1 MTDRIVNYGSQYLNS
16 RINTGGLS
24 GLPDVNLA
32 DNSPQAWTILDE
44 TGEQAFS
51 FDVFEKSNYKGESKI
66 VQSPV
71 EEGSFASYNMTL
83 TPQEVGCTLIKRG
96 RSDDLSA
103 FINAL
108 QAFVESTDLLTV
120 VTPEREYQN
129 MKLTKATF
137 DRSIDNGTDCIVA
150 DLSFQ
155 EVREITSEY
164 TTVEMQERTQRGV
177 QQSKSSASS
186 GASEKP
192 KEKSVLAGAR
202 DLFSKRK

>member
-1 MTDRIVNYGSQYLNS
+1 MTERLVNYGSQYLNS
-16 RINTGGLS
+16 RINAGGLS

-32 DNSPQAWTILDE
+32 DSGSQAWTILDE

-96 RSDDLSA
+96 GSDDLSA

-164 TTVEMQERTQRGV
+164 TTVEMQEKTQRGTRQGKKV
-177 QQSKSSASS
+177 TADTQAQKQKQTSILHMM
-186 GASEKP
+186 G
-192 KEKSVLAGAR
+192 V
-202 DLFSKRK
+202 

>member
-1 MTDRIVNYGSQYLNS
+1 MTDKIVNYGSQYLNS
-16 RINTGGLS
+16 RINAGGLS

-32 DNSPQAWTILDE
+32 DNSSQAWTILDE

-51 FDVFEKSNYKGESKI
+51 FDVFEKANYKGESKI

-71 EEGSFASYNMTL
+71 EEGSFTSYNMTL

-96 RSDDLSA
+96 RNDDLSA

-108 QAFVESTDLLTV
+108 QAFEESTDQLTV

-164 TTVEMQERTQRGV
+164 TTVEMQEKTQRGI
-177 QQSKSSASS
+177 QQGKKVTADTPAQKQEQESILHIM
-186 GASEKP
+186 G
-192 KEKSVLAGAR
+192 V
-202 DLFSKRK
+202 

>member
-1 MTDRIVNYGSQYLNS
+1 MTEKLVNYGSQYLNS
-16 RINTGGLS
+16 RINAGGLS

-32 DNSPQAWTILDE
+32 DSGSQAWTILDE

-96 RSDDLSA
+96 RSDNLSA

-164 TTVEMQERTQRGV
+164 TTVEMQEKTQRGV
-177 QQSKSSASS
+177 QQSKKVTADTPAQKQKQTSILHMM
-186 GASEKP
+186 G
-192 KEKSVLAGAR
+192 V
-202 DLFSKRK
+202 

>member
-1 MTDRIVNYGSQYLNS
+1 MTDRIINYGSQYLNS

-32 DNSPQAWTILDE
+32 DNGSQAWTILDE

-96 RSDDLSA
+96 RSDDLST

-164 TTVEMQERTQRGV
+164 TTVEMQEKTQRGV
-177 QQSKSSASS
+177 QQSKKVTADT
-186 GASEKP
+186 
-192 KEKSVLAGAR
+192 LAQKQEQISILHSMGV
-202 DLFSKRK
+202 

>member
-16 RINTGGLS
+16 RINTDGLS

-32 DNSPQAWTILDE
+32 DNGSQAWTILDE

-96 RSDDLSA
+96 RSDDLST

-129 MKLTKATF
+129 MKLIKATF

-155 EVREITSEY
+155 EVREITPEY
-164 TTVEMQERTQRGV
+164 TTVEMQEKTQRGV
-177 QQSKSSASS
+177 QQSKKVTADT
-186 GASEKP
+186 
-192 KEKSVLAGAR
+192 LAQKQEQISILHSMGV
-202 DLFSKRK
+202 

>member
-1 MTDRIVNYGSQYLNS
+1 MTDRIINYGSQYLNS
-16 RINTGGLS
+16 RINAGGLS

-32 DNSPQAWTILDE
+32 DNGSQAWTILDE

-96 RSDDLSA
+96 RSDDLST

-120 VTPEREYQN
+120 VTPEREYQG

-164 TTVEMQERTQRGV
+164 TTVEMQEKIQRGV
-177 QQSKSSASS
+177 QQSKKVTADTPAQKQEQESILHIM
-186 GASEKP
+186 G
-192 KEKSVLAGAR
+192 V
-202 DLFSKRK
+202 

>member
-96 RSDDLSA
+96 RSDDLST

-164 TTVEMQERTQRGV
+164 TTVEMQEKTHRGV
-177 QQSKSSASS
+177 QQGKKVTADTPAQKQKQTSI
-186 GASEKP
+186 
-192 KEKSVLAGAR
+192 LHMAGV
-202 DLFSKRK
+202 

>member
-1 MTDRIVNYGSQYLNS
+1 MTDRIINYGSQYLNS
-16 RINTGGLS
+16 RINAGGLS

-32 DNSPQAWTILDE
+32 DNGSQAWTILDE

-51 FDVFEKSNYKGESKI
+51 FDVFEKSNYKAESKI

-155 EVREITSEY
+155 EVREITSEC
-164 TTVEMQERTQRGV
+164 TTVEMQEKTQRGV
-177 QQSKSSASS
+177 QQSKKVTADTPAKKQEQISILHMM
-186 GASEKP
+186 G
-192 KEKSVLAGAR
+192 V
-202 DLFSKRK
+202 

>member
-1 MTDRIVNYGSQYLNS
+1 MTDRMVNYGSQYLNS

-32 DNSPQAWTILDE
+32 DNGSQAWTILDE

-120 VTPEREYQN
+120 VTPEREYPN

-155 EVREITSEY
+155 EVREIASEY
-164 TTVEMQERTQRGV
+164 TTVEMQEKTQRGI
-177 QQSKSSASS
+177 QQGKKVTADTPAQKQKQTSILHVM
-186 GASEKP
+186 G
-192 KEKSVLAGAR
+192 V
-202 DLFSKRK
+202 

>member
-1 MTDRIVNYGSQYLNS
+1 MTERLVNYGSQYLNS
-16 RINTGGLS
+16 RINAGGLS

-32 DNSPQAWTILDE
+32 DSGSQAWTILDE

-96 RSDDLSA
+96 GSDDLSA
-103 FINAL
+103 FIDAL

-164 TTVEMQERTQRGV
+164 TTVEMQEKTQRGI
-177 QQSKSSASS
+177 QQGKKVTADTPAQKQKQTAILHMM
-186 GASEKP
+186 G
-192 KEKSVLAGAR
+192 V
-202 DLFSKRK
+202 

>member
-1 MTDRIVNYGSQYLNS
+1 MTDRIINYGSQYLNS
-16 RINTGGLS
+16 RINAGGLS

-32 DNSPQAWTILDE
+32 DNGSQAWTILDE

-164 TTVEMQERTQRGV
+164 TTVEMQEKTQRGI
-177 QQSKSSASS
+177 QQGKKVTADTPAQKQEQISILHAM
-186 GASEKP
+186 G
-192 KEKSVLAGAR
+192 V
-202 DLFSKRK
+202 

>member
-1 MTDRIVNYGSQYLNS
+1 MTDRIINYGSQYLNS
-16 RINTGGLS
+16 HINTGGLS

-32 DNSPQAWTILDE
+32 DNGPQAWTILDE

-96 RSDDLSA
+96 RSDDLST

-120 VTPEREYQN
+120 VTPEREYQS
-129 MKLTKATF
+129 MKLIKATF
-137 DRSIDNGTDCIVA
+137 DRSIDSGVDCIVA

-164 TTVEMQERTQRGV
+164 TTVEMQEKTQRGV
-177 QQSKSSASS
+177 QQSKKVTADTPAQKQEQISILHMM
-186 GASEKP
+186 G
-192 KEKSVLAGAR
+192 V
-202 DLFSKRK
+202 

>member
-1 MTDRIVNYGSQYLNS
+1 MTDRIINYGSQYLNS

-32 DNSPQAWTILDE
+32 DNGSQAWTILDE
-44 TGEQAFS
+44 TGKQAFS
-51 FDVFEKSNYKGESKI
+51 FDVFEKSTYKGESKI

-155 EVREITSEY
+155 EVREIKSEY
-164 TTVEMQERTQRGV
+164 TTVEMQEKTQRGV
-177 QQSKSSASS
+177 QQGKKVTAETPAQKQKQTSILHIM
-186 GASEKP
+186 G
-192 KEKSVLAGAR
+192 V
-202 DLFSKRK
+202 

>member
-1 MTDRIVNYGSQYLNS
+1 M
-16 RINTGGLS
+16 
-24 GLPDVNLA
+24 
-32 DNSPQAWTILDE
+32 
-44 TGEQAFS
+44 
-51 FDVFEKSNYKGESKI
+51 
-66 VQSPV
+66 QSPV

-164 TTVEMQERTQRGV
+164 TTVEMQEKTQRGV
-177 QQSKSSASS
+177 QQSKSNASS
-186 GASEKP
+186 SASEKP

-202 DLFSKRK
+202 DLFSKRT

>member
-1 MTDRIVNYGSQYLNS
+1 MTDRIINYGSQYLNS
-16 RINTGGLS
+16 RINAGGLS

-32 DNSPQAWTILDE
+32 ANGSQAWTILDE

-96 RSDDLSA
+96 GSDDLSA

-120 VTPEREYQN
+120 VTPEREYTS

-164 TTVEMQERTQRGV
+164 TTVEMQEKTQRGI
-177 QQSKSSASS
+177 QQSKKVTADTPAQKQKQTSILHMM
-186 GASEKP
+186 G
-192 KEKSVLAGAR
+192 V
-202 DLFSKRK
+202 

>member
-1 MTDRIVNYGSQYLNS
+1 MTERMVNYGSQYLNS
-16 RINTGGLS
+16 RINAGGLS

-32 DNSPQAWTILDE
+32 DNSSQAWTILDE

-96 RSDDLSA
+96 GSDDLSV

-120 VTPEREYQN
+120 VTPEREYQS

-164 TTVEMQERTQRGV
+164 TTVEMQEKTQRGI
-177 QQSKSSASS
+177 QQGKKVTAYTPAQKQEQTSILHVM
-186 GASEKP
+186 G
-192 KEKSVLAGAR
+192 V
-202 DLFSKRK
+202 

>member
-1 MTDRIVNYGSQYLNS
+1 MTERLVNYGSQYLNS
-16 RINTGGLS
+16 RINAGGLS

-32 DNSPQAWTILDE
+32 DNSSQAWTILDE

-120 VTPEREYQN
+120 VTPEREYTS

-164 TTVEMQERTQRGV
+164 TTVEMQEKTQRGV
-177 QQSKSSASS
+177 QQSKKVTADTPAQKQKQTSILHIM
-186 GASEKP
+186 G
-192 KEKSVLAGAR
+192 V
-202 DLFSKRK
+202 

>member
-1 MTDRIVNYGSQYLNS
+1 MTDRIINYGSQYLNS
-16 RINTGGLS
+16 RINAGGLS
-24 GLPDVNLA
+24 GLPDVNLT
-32 DNSPQAWTILDE
+32 DNGSQAWTILDE
-44 TGEQAFS
+44 TGGQAFA

-164 TTVEMQERTQRGV
+164 TTVEMQEKTQRGI
-177 QQSKSSASS
+177 QQSK
-186 GASEKP
+186 K
-192 KEKSVLAGAR
+192 VTAGT
-202 DLFSKRK
+202 LTQEQTSFLHMMGV

>member
-1 MTDRIVNYGSQYLNS
+1 MTDRIINYGSQYLNS
-16 RINTGGLS
+16 RINAGGFS
-24 GLPDVNLA
+24 SLPDVNIA
-32 DNSPQAWTILDE
+32 DNGSQAWTILDE

-120 VTPEREYQN
+120 VTPEREYTN
-129 MKLTKATF
+129 MKLIKATF

-164 TTVEMQERTQRGV
+164 TTVEMQEKTQRGV
-177 QQSKSSASS
+177 QQSKKVTADTPAQKQKQISLLHIM
-186 GASEKP
+186 G
-192 KEKSVLAGAR
+192 V
-202 DLFSKRK
+202 

>member
-1 MTDRIVNYGSQYLNS
+1 MTDRIINYGSQYLNS

-32 DNSPQAWTILDE
+32 DNGSQAWTILDE

-96 RSDDLSA
+96 RSDDLST

-129 MKLTKATF
+129 MKLIKATF

-164 TTVEMQERTQRGV
+164 TTVEMQEKTQRGV
-177 QQSKSSASS
+177 QQSKKVTADT
-186 GASEKP
+186 
-192 KEKSVLAGAR
+192 LAQKQEQISILHSMGV
-202 DLFSKRK
+202 

>member
-1 MTDRIVNYGSQYLNS
+1 MTDRIINYGSQYLNS
-16 RINTGGLS
+16 RINAGGLS

-32 DNSPQAWTILDE
+32 DNGSQAWTILDE

-120 VTPEREYQN
+120 VTPEREYQG
-129 MKLTKATF
+129 MKLVKATF

-164 TTVEMQERTQRGV
+164 TTVEMQEKTQRGV
-177 QQSKSSASS
+177 QQSKKVTADTPAQKQEQISILSMM
-186 GASEKP
+186 G
-192 KEKSVLAGAR
+192 V
-202 DLFSKRK
+202 

>member
-1 MTDRIVNYGSQYLNS
+1 MTERLVNYGSQYLNS

-32 DNSPQAWTILDE
+32 DNGSQAWTILDE

-96 RSDDLSA
+96 RSDDLST

-129 MKLTKATF
+129 MKLIKATF

-164 TTVEMQERTQRGV
+164 TTVEMQEKTQRGV
-177 QQSKSSASS
+177 QQSKKVTADT
-186 GASEKP
+186 
-192 KEKSVLAGAR
+192 LAQKQEQISILHSMGV
-202 DLFSKRK
+202 

>member
-1 MTDRIVNYGSQYLNS
+1 MTERLINYGSQYLNS

-24 GLPDVNLA
+24 GLPDVNIA
-32 DNSPQAWTILDE
+32 DNGSQAWTILDE
-44 TGEQAFS
+44 TGEQAFA

-120 VTPEREYQN
+120 VTPEREYQS

-164 TTVEMQERTQRGV
+164 TTVEMQEKTQRGTRQGKKV
-177 QQSKSSASS
+177 TADTPAQKQKQTAILRMM
-186 GASEKP
+186 G
-192 KEKSVLAGAR
+192 V
-202 DLFSKRK
+202 

>member
-1 MTDRIVNYGSQYLNS
+1 MTDRFVNYGSQYLNS

-32 DNSPQAWTILDE
+32 DNSSQAWTILDE

-51 FDVFEKSNYKGESKI
+51 FDVFEKSSYKGESKI

-137 DRSIDNGTDCIVA
+137 DRSIDSGTDCIVA

-164 TTVEMQERTQRGV
+164 TTVEMQEKTQRGV
-177 QQSKSSASS
+177 QQGKSSASS
-186 GASEKP
+186 SSASKRP
-192 KEKSVLAGAR
+192 KESVIAGAC

>member
-1 MTDRIVNYGSQYLNS
+1 MTERLINYGSQYLNS

-24 GLPDVNLA
+24 ALPNVNIA
-32 DNSPQAWTILDE
+32 DNGSQAWTILDE

-83 TPQEVGCTLIKRG
+83 TPQEVGCTLIKHG
-96 RSDDLSA
+96 RSDDLSI

-108 QAFVESTDLLTV
+108 QAFVENTDLLTV

-137 DRSIDNGTDCIVA
+137 DRSVDNGTDCIVA

-164 TTVEMQERTQRGV
+164 TTVEMQEKTQRGV
-177 QQSKSSASS
+177 QQGKSSTLSSASK
-186 GASEKP
+186 KP

-202 DLFSKRK
+202 DLFSKRT